1 LWQYRQS
8 IGVMR
13 QLMNNRM
20 FPLSIDGLERGMRL
34 LSK

>member
-1 LWQYRQS
+1 
-8 IGVMR
+8 VMR